1 MTNGAAL
8 PSLATAEWLR
18 DERVRA
24 VFAAL
29 DRDGESARIVGGA
42 VRDALT
48 GKTPVDLDFA
58 TTATPEVTV
67 ARAAAAGIRT
77 VPTGIAH
84 GTVTLV
90 VDGRPFEVT
99 TLREDVE
106 TDGRHAVVRF
116 GRDWE
121 ADAVRRDFTFNA
133 LAVDAAGRVHDPAG
147 GYADLLAG
155 RVRFIGDADRR
166 IREDYLR
173 ILRFFRFHA
182 QVGAGEPDRD
192 GLSAAIRNREGL
204 RFLSAERI
212 AQEMRK
218 LVLAPAAAGT
228 LAVMQETGI
237 LPIILGG
244 VAFVGAFRRL
254 VDFEAAAGLAP
265 SPALRLAVLGAL
277 IAEHADR
284 IADRLKLANAERTT
298 MLAAVET
305 APAASALPQGQAA
318 RALLYRAKPEA
329 WRAGV
334 TFAAAQAGPPWERWA
349 GLLRLADSWPIPA
362 LPLSGGDL
370 LARGWP
376 AGRAVGEALRLA
388 ESWWIAGDFAADR
401 ETLLRRLDQ
410 HAAGQQQ

>member
-1 MTNGAAL
+1 MTGATAL
-8 PSLATAEWLR
+8 PSLAAADWLR
-18 DERVRA
+18 DARVRA

-29 DRDGESARIVGGA
+29 DRDGQSARIVGGA
-42 VRDALT
+42 VRDALS

-58 TTATPEVTV
+58 TTATPEETV
-67 ARAAAAGIRT
+67 RRAAAAGIKT
-77 VPTGIAH
+77 VPTGIDH

-90 VDGRPFEVT
+90 VDGKPFEVT

-106 TDGRHAVVRF
+106 TDGRHAVVKY
-116 GRDWE
+116 GRDWA

-133 LAVDAAGRVHDPAG
+133 LAVDAEGQVYDPAG
-147 GYADLLAG
+147 GYADLIAK

-218 LVLAPAAAGT
+218 LVLAPGAADT
-228 LAVMQETGI
+228 LAVMQEAGI

-244 VAFVGAFRRL
+244 VAFVGPFRRL
-254 VDFEAAAGLAP
+254 AEFEAVAAITP
-265 SPALRLAVLGAL
+265 SPAMRLAVLGAL
-277 IAEHADR
+277 IPEHADR
-284 IADRLKLANAERTT
+284 IADRLKLANAERAT
-298 MLAAVET
+298 MLAATAT
-305 APAASALPQGQAA
+305 APQVASLPQGQAA
-318 RALLYRAKPEA
+318 RGLLYRAKPEA

-334 TFAAAQAGPPWERWA
+334 VFAAAQAGAPWQRWVD
-349 GLLRLADSWPIPA
+349 LLNLADVWPVPA

-388 ESWWIAGDFAADR
+388 ESWWVAGDFAADR
-401 ETLLRRLDQ
+401 ETLLRRLEQ
-410 HAAGQQQ
+410 HAAAQQQ